1 MVRDIKKRANNGAAH
16 APRIVKK
23 KKKRGRAAAAICL
36 SVVALLAVLAA
47 IGGLYVQ
54 GLDTIYP
61 NVRVDGVELG
71 GLTAEEAADILN
83 RAGYD
88 ENKNAAVSV
97 LLPMDYSFSITTE
110 EAGVALSSS
119 SVADMA
125 YRHGR
130 ESSFFGNF
138 LTYIRCRLLGAD
150 LSEAERNLDEK
161 TVRARIEDAVR
172 EVNAALMGSELT
184 IGEEYISVVKGARS
198 MTIDPEEIYRLV
210 ADAFAGRN
218 WDIIKYNPVVTAEEV
233 LDLQGLYDTVYREPK
248 NAEYDPE
255 TKAATQ
261 DQEGRS
267 FDIDLA
273 ARLWDEAELGDTV
286 IIPLIVT
293 QPEITTE
300 GLNSVLF
307 RDLLGQKSTTLAGS
321 SASRINNISK
331 AALLING
338 FVLNP
343 GEEFSYNDVVGPRTA
358 ARGFQLAGA
367 YSGGRV
373 VTEYGGGICQ
383 VSSTLYYTAL
393 LANLEITDRTCHY
406 FGVSY
411 LPAGLDATVS
421 WGGPEFKFMNN
432 RDYPIRIE
440 AYTDMTS
447 YTVTVKIWG
456 TNVDGSYVQLTAET
470 WATSDGYGAQSYR
483 WIYDKDGNLIERK
496 AEARSVYHYH
506 VEETESP
513 SPSPSES
520 PTETPPPSGS
530 PSPGPSES
538 PPPTPSTSQPP
549 PTGAEPT
556 PSPEDPTPSPED
568 PTPTP
573 TLPVETG
580 AEQPPESG
588 AD

>member
-1 MVRDIKKRANNGAAH
+1 MVRDIKKSDYNGGAH
-16 APRIVKK
+16 APRPVRKK
-23 KKKRGRAAAAICL
+23 KKSGRAALVICL

-47 IGGLYVQ
+47 IGGLYVK

-71 GLTAEEAADILN
+71 GLSAEEAADVLN

-88 ENKNAAVSV
+88 ENKDAAVTVS
-97 LLPMDYSFSITTE
+97 LPMDYSLSIKTE

-119 SVADMA
+119 SAADMA
-125 YRHGR
+125 YRYGR
-130 ESSFFGNF
+130 ESSFISNF
-138 LTYIRCRLLGAD
+138 LTYIRCRMLGAE
-150 LSEAERNLDEK
+150 LSEGERNLDEK

-172 EVNAALMGSELT
+172 EVNAALMSSELT
-184 IGEEYISVVKGARS
+184 IGEENISVVKGAKS
-198 MTIDPEEIYRLV
+198 MTIDEDEIYKLV
-210 ADAFAGRN
+210 ADAFADRN
-218 WDIIKYNPVVTAEEV
+218 WDIIEYNPVITAEEV
-233 LDLQGLYDTVYREPK
+233 LDLQGLYDTVYCEPI

-261 DQEGRS
+261 DQKGLS
-267 FDIDLA
+267 FDMDLA
-273 ARLWDEAELGDTV
+273 GRLWDEAGLGDTV
-286 IIPLIVT
+286 IIPLIVME
-293 QPEITTE
+293 PEITTE
-300 GLNSVLF
+300 ELNSVLF
-307 RDLLGQKSTTLAGS
+307 RDLLGQKSTTLTGS
-321 SASRINNISK
+321 STSRINNITKS
-331 AALLING
+331 ASLING
-338 FVLNP
+338 VVLNP

-367 YSGGRV
+367 YSGGKV

-421 WGGPEFKFMNN
+421 WGGPEFKFKNN

-447 YTVTVKIWG
+447 YTVTVKLWG

-483 WIYDKDGNLIERK
+483 WVYDKDGNLIEK
-496 AEARSVYHYH
+496 KSEARSVYHYH

-520 PTETPPPSGS
+520 PTATPS
-530 PSPGPSES
+530 PSASPSSAPSES
-538 PPPTPSTSQPP
+538 PPPATSTSEPPTPS
-549 PTGAEPT
+549 AEPT
-556 PSPEDPTPSPED
+556 PTPAD
-568 PTPTP
+568 TTPTP
-573 TLPVETG
+573 TLPVETQT
-580 AEQPPESG
+580 EQPPESG
-588 AD
+588 TD